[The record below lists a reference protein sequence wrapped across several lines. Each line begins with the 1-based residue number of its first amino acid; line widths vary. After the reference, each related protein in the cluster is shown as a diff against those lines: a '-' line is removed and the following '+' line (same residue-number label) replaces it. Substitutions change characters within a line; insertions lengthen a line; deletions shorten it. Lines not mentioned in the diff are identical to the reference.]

1 MTAQGRKDLRGIT
14 MTKEQKDFFN
24 KAEETCNKIYKKF
37 KADGESDLVS
47 ITLSIAVLDK
57 LFLENGLIYDF
68 YKQVLEDLET
78 MYLYPVKTYE
88 IYKKYDI
95 IA

>member
-1 MTAQGRKDLRGIT
+1 MGIKIRASIIKNVIPNVNT
-14 MTKEQKDFFN
+14 EAALTSFIYLASGFFV
-24 KAEETCNKIYKKF
+24 KINL
-37 KADGESDLVS
+37 ST
-47 ITLSIAVLDK
+47 TLSIAVLDK

-88 IYKKYDI
+88 IYKKYGI